1 MTDWEEITLNTVNN
15 YLCFGR
21 DYANELN
28 KSSDQLTET
37 ETETMSINWDNSYL
51 RVTVGA
57 Q

>member
-1 MTDWEEITLNTVNN
+1 MTDREEITLNTVNN

-37 ETETMSINWDNSYL
+37 ETMSINWDNSYL

>member
-37 ETETMSINWDNSYL
+37 ETMSINWDNSYL